1 MARPVGRAQRAYQ
14 LPLRVPSVGD
24 YRRIGEPIRR
34 LRRLS
39 VGGRTGNPS
48 WAAPG
53 DPEESARWVSG
64 PQSNSNCANETRR
77 ATPWL
82 REILFYAHRVFVRST
97 QIVMHHFPQP
107 ERQVRHA
114 VRCRD
119 YFQDRQLRN
128 WRQRVRCE

>member
-1 MARPVGRAQRAYQ
+1 MASPVGRAQRAYQ

-34 LRRLS
+34 LRAKSQRAAFLLFDA
-39 VGGRTGNPS
+39 GR
-48 WAAPG
+48 
-53 DPEESARWVSG
+53 
-64 PQSNSNCANETRR
+64 
-77 ATPWL
+77 
-82 REILFYAHRVFVRST
+82 FFVRST

-119 YFQDRQLRN
+119 NFQDRQLRN

>member
-1 MARPVGRAQRAYQ
+1 MASPVGRALRAYQ
-14 LPLRVPSVGD
+14 LPLKVPSVGD

-39 VGGRTGNPS
+39 IGGRTGNRP
-48 WAAPG
+48 WAALDG
-53 DPEESARWVSG
+53 
-64 PQSNSNCANETRR
+64 RR
-77 ATPWL
+77 
-82 REILFYAHRVFVRST
+82 RCRLFDAGRFFVRST
-97 QIVMHHFPQP
+97 QIVMHHFAQP

>member
-1 MARPVGRAQRAYQ
+1 MASPVGRAQRAYQ
-14 LPLRVPSVGD
+14 LPLQVPSVGD

-39 VGGRTGNPS
+39 VGGGM
-48 WAAPG
+48 
-53 DPEESARWVSG
+53 SALDG
-64 PQSNSNCANETRR
+64 RR
-77 ATPWL
+77 
-82 REILFYAHRVFVRST
+82 RCRLFDAGRFFVRST
-97 QIVMHHFPQP
+97 QIVMHHFAQP